1 MNRSTNP
8 TPEEGIQ
15 IEIDGQKGFAVVPK
29 TDCPHCLDSMIEHLD
44 NAITSLNSLLVTSPC
59 RECAD
64 NSECWFCLVCENV
77 FCSRYVKAHMST
89 HYDEMKHAVAF
100 SLADG
105 SFWCYICNSYIINQ
119 QMTYLQ
125 TRYSAIK
132 FTDSDE

>member
-100 SLADG
+100 SFEDG
-105 SFWCYICNSYIINQ
+105 EQILLLFFCKNLISHNSKNK
-119 QMTYLQ
+119 
-125 TRYSAIK
+125 K
-132 FTDSDE
+132 FLPNLKT